1 MSEAITQSVQTRCSQ
16 MRQHVAGDLL
26 MPCSECRSVRVTCEP
41 LPTWQPEVAE
51 HSVGNDVSVAIEAQN
66 PNLEAAWRTIA
77 WWEQTCTYWYEEA
90 QKGYALRDGG
100 SHA

>member
-1 MSEAITQSVQTRCSQ
+1 
-16 MRQHVAGDLL
+16 
-26 MPCSECRSVRVTCEP
+26 
-41 LPTWQPEVAE
+41 VAE